1 MNNKLLPALGIIIA
15 SVILITISEITIQES
30 VQIFIEK
37 YSFLG
42 IISGMLLGVA
52 VTKYINKSNQDN

>member
-1 MNNKLLPALGIIIA
+1 
-15 SVILITISEITIQES
+15 
-30 VQIFIEK
+30 
-37 YSFLG
+37 LG

>member
-15 SVILITISEITIQES
+15 SVILITISEITTQES
-30 VQIFIEK
+30 VQIFIER
-37 YSFLG
+37 YSFLF
-42 IISGMLLGVA
+42 IISGMLLGIT

>member
-1 MNNKLLPALGIIIA
+1 L
-15 SVILITISEITIQES
+15 
-30 VQIFIEK
+30 F
-37 YSFLG
+37 